1 MSRNF
6 PFFENEFL
14 KTMTQLNVPT
24 LDVETLVSTQR
35 KNVEAFAA
43 ANRLAVEGIQAVM
56 RRQLEIFRQTVD
68 DTAST
73 IRELSQAQGPQERAS
88 KQLDL
93 MKAAYDQALENMSE
107 LGDMLRRSNTEAAE
121 LIKNRVDDTLDE
133 LKNTVSKRTAQTG
146 AATAKPAE
154 KAKSEQDNEK
164 KK

>member
-14 KTMTQLNVPT
+14 KTMTQFNVPS

-93 MKAAYDQALENMSE
+93 MKVAYDQALENMSE
-107 LGDMLRRSNTEAAE
+107 LGEMLRRSNTEAAE

-133 LKNTVSKRTAQTG
+133 LKNTVAKKG
-146 AATAKPAE
+146 AAVSAGVVSKPAD
-154 KAKSEQDNEK
+154 KTEQDNQK